1 MKCRW
6 KCESCRICISL
17 IINFKVQWNY
27 NFKVSSSGNIQLVNN
42 FICTWLRLIKTCSLF
57 WVLTEMSLLVKSRNH
72 LRVQVYVKTIGT
84 TWLKIGSIRSAS
96 VQFLYCSTF
105 FAFSIAFQTF
115 LDFHSNFFFYK
126 CSWNSFSNLPSNPN
140 YSGMK
145 SLQSTE
151 MSLCTQH
158 LRPKRPFSCERY
170 YVLIRLLW
178 DFPKSSFS
186 QNFS

>member
-1 MKCRW
+1 MHM
-6 KCESCRICISL
+6 
-17 IINFKVQWNY
+17 
-27 NFKVSSSGNIQLVNN
+27 
-42 FICTWLRLIKTCSLF
+42 IKTHKN
-57 WVLTEMSLLVKSRNH
+57 LLVILSLDRNVTSWSNPGIICGCKYMSKPQEQPD
-72 LRVQVYVKTIGT
+72 LIS
-84 TWLKIGSIRSAS
+84 SIRSSS
-96 VQFLYCSTF
+96 VHFTIFILQHLFF

>member
-1 MKCRW
+1 MHM
-6 KCESCRICISL
+6 
-17 IINFKVQWNY
+17 
-27 NFKVSSSGNIQLVNN
+27 
-42 FICTWLRLIKTCSLF
+42 IKTHKN
-57 WVLTEMSLLVKSRNH
+57 LLVILSLDRNVTSWSNPGIICGCKKMSKPQEQPD
-72 LRVQVYVKTIGT
+72 LKKFNQKVQVYNFYT
-84 TWLKIGSIRSAS
+84 AAP
-96 VQFLYCSTF
+96 FLHSQQLFKLSWIFIPTSSSTN
-105 FAFSIAFQTF
+105 AAGIVSQ
-115 LDFHSNFFFYK
+115 
-126 CSWNSFSNLPSNPN
+126 NLPSNPN